1 MNARKELIE
10 TYKAAVIA
18 IAKRGTL
25 SNGRHTVSAAEQA
38 AGIEPRNGVYAHATN
53 TKADFVAYCEARAA
67 ELQIEA
73 DRAAGR
79 PVDEEGNDTR
89 EWCGNDIKAA
99 HAEALEIEA
108 RRRIAA
114 FFGGLDYA
122 GRRAA
127 VDAAHEEA
135 LAIDAAYNLQI
146 AFACKTPAYQQKL
159 IEWAHTDALDIAART
174 SPTFEKDHSMN
185 RLAKPQLIDI
195 IRGHARRAG
204 ASLDQQEAIGE
215 LRETELR
222 KLVATMLRNGHRITA
237 HLYKTRTGYGH
248 IIFGSEGVYPASYH
262 KVNVGSMKEARKL
275 CKDAGAWAWNF

>member
-1 MNARKELIE
+1 MNAHKELIE

-25 SNGRHTVSAAEQA
+25 SNGRHTISAAEQA
-38 AGIEPRNGVYAHATN
+38 AGFEPRNGVYAHATN

-79 PVDEEGNDTR
+79 PVDEEGNGTR

-135 LAIDAAYNLQI
+135 LAMNTTTT
-146 AFACKTPAYQQKL
+146 K
-159 IEWAHTDALDIAART
+159 E
-174 SPTFEKDHSMN
+174 DHN
-185 RLAKPQLIDI
+185 VKFAKPQLIDI
-195 IRGHARRAG
+195 VRGHARRAG
-204 ASLDQQEAIGE
+204 AGLDQQEAIGE

-275 CKDAGAWAWNF
+275 CKDTGAWAWNF